1 MSEQLTRQEMVDILH
16 GEGIKANVNEGVD
29 ALRVKLEEN
38 NLMPDESLPAP
49 VAGGDVVEEISE
61 EEGGDVESRTA
72 SEPVPS
78 EETNKVVNDDD
89 DITISRRE
97 LKRLKDASE
106 FEEKQE
112 RDAERKREI
121 LGERETGKSEYDL
134 DDLED
139 DDAPDPTVNLSA
151 QFEGE
156 NGEVKPGDV
165 GVTMRE
171 DIASGCPMPDKMLG
185 DKDPLVIAWRKKNW
199 GAKKFRRV
207 YGRRRGQF

>member
-1 MSEQLTRQEMVDILH
+1 MVDILH